1 MAHPSVADINPQKS
15 PEAFR
20 TISEVSHELG
30 VAQHVLR
37 FWETKFAQIRPMKRA
52 GGRRYYRPEDVAL
65 LKRIH
70 QLLYAEGYTI
80 PGAQKALKG
89 VRKTELR
96 DAAPDVDTVETIDD
110 VSRLQE
116 PANTNQVASITEPLP
131 TRETVVSYRLAPSQV
146 TVLQAALAELIEIK
160 AILTID
166 PK

>member
-1 MAHPSVADINPQKS
+1 MGKHQMPQSAITDINPHKS
-15 PEAFR
+15 HDAFR

-65 LKRIH
+65 LQRIH

-89 VRKTELR
+89 VNKTGLR
-96 DAAPDVDTVETIDD
+96 AAAANLSVADMMTSEGNVSAQSSAPTTKTI
-110 VSRLQE
+110 E
-116 PANTNQVASITEPLP
+116 
-131 TRETVVSYRLAPSQV
+131 YRLNTSQKKR
-146 TVLQAALAELIEIK
+146 LEAALADLIEMK
-160 AILTID
+160 ALLS
-166 PK
+166 PPEN

>member
-1 MAHPSVADINPQKS
+1 MAQNAIADINPHKS
-15 PEAFR
+15 NDAFR

-65 LKRIH
+65 LQRIH

-89 VRKTELR
+89 VNKTQLR
-96 DAAPDVDTVETIDD
+96 TVSPVAVSVQQTPAPE
-110 VSRLQE
+110 
-116 PANTNQVASITEPLP
+116 SITEPMAEP
-131 TRETVVSYRLAPSQV
+131 PVAIQKTVEYRLNDRQKSL
-146 TVLQAALAELIEIK
+146 LQATLADLIEMK
-160 AILTID
+160 AVLT
-166 PK
+166 PSEN

>member
-15 PEAFR
+15 KEAFR

-37 FWETKFAQIRPMKRA
+37 FWETKFVQIRPMKRA

-89 VRKTELR
+89 VKKAELK
-96 DAAPDVDTVETIDD
+96 DSAAAPLPAEAPEELN
-110 VSRLQE
+110 RA
-116 PANTNQVASITEPLP
+116 PANTNSAVDIVEPLP

-160 AILTID
+160 AMLTLD
-166 PK
+166 K